1 MLDTYARCELIGGEW
16 DDASIERFASKLH
29 GIYKWR
35 CLESTNDDFIKYV
48 RNGIQKWNDEE
59 I

>member
-48 RNGIQKWNDEE
+48 REGIQKWNME
-59 I
+59 